1 MSNTG
6 GFDRTKKMI
15 ILISDVLLYHVSI
28 YLAFFL
34 RYQGDLPYN
43 YLAYEKT
50 RIYILR
56 RLSKHK
62 LIYCKRINQLMPL
75 Q

>member
-28 YLAFFL
+28 YLAFSYAIKATCRIITWHMRKHESIFL
-34 RYQGDLPYN
+34 F
-43 YLAYEKT
+43 
-50 RIYILR
+50 
-56 RLSKHK
+56 
-62 LIYCKRINQLMPL
+62 PL
-75 Q
+75 LY

>member
-50 RIYILR
+50 RIYIFI
-56 RLSKHK
+56 SF
-62 LIYCKRINQLMPL
+62 IF
-75 Q
+75 